1 MLRITLLCL
10 LICVFTVTSLS
21 RADDAETYQE
31 ARRLSQ
37 SGQIL
42 PLQELLKIVE
52 SEQEGRVR
60 ELEFEREDGRYLYEI
75 EILDDRG
82 AVWEFKVD
90 AVSGE
95 ILERELEG

>member
-1 MLRITLLCL
+1 MLRIFLVFLLL
-10 LICVFTVTSLS
+10 SAFTATSLIQ
-21 RADDAETYQE
+21 ADEAETYQE

-42 PLQELLKIVE
+42 PLQELLQIIQ
-52 SEQEGRVR
+52 SEQEGRVL
-60 ELEFEREDGRYLYEI
+60 ELEFEREGGRYLYEI

-95 ILERELEG
+95 ILERELED